1 MPRKIG
7 IIYVM
12 KVCFETFGCRLNRA
26 EALEEEAKYEALGYD
41 ITSSHKEADVIVV
54 RGCSVTRRA
63 QHDSE
68 ALIAHL
74 KEKYPFTKIVVQG
87 CLKDAEK
94 SVSETLATPTRT
106 SRAYLKVQDGCSGK
120 CTFCIVPTFR
130 GKSVSE
136 NFTSVLDK
144 AKRFIDAGYHE
155 IVVTGCNL
163 SLFASEGKRLPEL
176 LASLADLSPDCRI
189 RLGSLEPWLGAKETI
204 DVIAEKPNLC
214 KFVHLPIQSGSNRI
228 LSAMKRP
235 YQVREVEDI
244 LRYVVDKLPGCSL
257 GSDMITGFPDETEL
271 DFIESYGLL
280 KRFPFNNAHVFPYSE
295 RPGTL
300 AVALPNPV
308 SKDLRSKRAHSLTEL
323 VRFERERFANKHLGH
338 EVEIVIEGEKHFG
351 GWTSDYLW
359 CDILNLTKHK
369 RKELVKVRVLE
380 VHHDKLAGFVIE
392 NS

>member
-26 EALEEEAKYEALGYD
+26 EALEEEAKYEALGYKL
-41 ITSSHKEADVIVV
+41 TASHKEADVIVV

-68 ALIAHL
+68 ALIEHL
-74 KEKYPFTKIVVQG
+74 KSKYPFKKIVIQG
-87 CLKDAEK
+87 CLKNAEK
-94 SVSETLATPTRT
+94 SVSEAPQTPTRT
-106 SRAYLKVQDGCSGK
+106 SRAYLKVQDGCSGQ

-130 GKSVSE
+130 GKAVSE
-136 NFTSVLDK
+136 NFTAVIDK

-176 LASLADLSPDCRI
+176 MATLGELSNDCRI
-189 RLGSLEPWLGAKETI
+189 RLGSLEPWLGAKEVV

-235 YQVREVEDI
+235 YLIHDVEEI
-244 LRYVVDKLPGCSL
+244 LARINEKLSAVSL
-257 GSDMITGFPDETEL
+257 GCDMIAGFPDETEL
-271 DFIESYGLL
+271 DYLETESFL
-280 KRFPFNNAHVFPYSE
+280 KRHSFNNAHIFRYSE
-295 RPGTL
+295 RPGTP
-300 AVALPNPV
+300 AAKFANPV
-308 SKDLRSKRAHSLTEL
+308 AKEIRSLRAHKLTEIVNL
-323 VRFERERFANKHLGH
+323 ERIRFAKLHLGH
-338 EVEIVIEGEKHFG
+338 EVEIVLEGEHHLG

-359 CDILNLTKHK
+359 CDIKNFTKHQ
-369 RKELVKVRVLE
+369 RKDLVKVRVLA
-380 VHHDKLAGFVIE
+380 VHGDKLEGFVI
-392 NS
+392 N